1 MYNFLAQP
9 NAVCHLDLS
18 NTDTPLESLFGA
30 LLRGCSTNLVHLN
43 VSRNPWSTSRKCK
56 DVPPSFKQ
64 FFMSTLCLKRLDMSG
79 CRLPN
84 EALKNLLLGLAC
96 NESTTDMELDL
107 SSCAL
112 GAHGAHVLESCVHG
126 MRCISSL
133 DVSDNALDAEL
144 SGVVTAVGR
153 NKQLRKLNISR
164 NLAGCKAKHIASV
177 VDAIVQCI
185 QEDDCVLR
193 ELRIADSRLKQD
205 LYALLNA
212 LGSNKCLRELD
223 ISGNAMGDAG
233 ARLLAK
239 ALQINTRLR
248 SIYLDRNQVTLQGYS
263 EIIYALEKNCTLR
276 HMPYPVHDA
285 LACAKQSL
293 ERTDNLMKRLQD
305 LLQVCTYFLFMF
317 LTLEW
322 SKK

>member
-1 MYNFLAQP
+1 
-9 NAVCHLDLS
+9 
-18 NTDTPLESLFGA
+18 
-30 LLRGCSTNLVHLN
+30 
-43 VSRNPWSTSRKCK
+43 
-56 DVPPSFKQ
+56 
-64 FFMSTLCLKRLDMSG
+64 MSG

-96 NESTTDMELDL
+96 NESTTEMELDL

-133 DVSDNALDAEL
+133 DVSDNSLDAEL

-205 LYALLNA
+205 LFALLNA

-223 ISGNAMGDAG
+223 ISGK
-233 ARLLAK
+233 L
-239 ALQINTRLR
+239 
-248 SIYLDRNQVTLQGYS
+248 
-263 EIIYALEKNCTLR
+263 
-276 HMPYPVHDA
+276 
-285 LACAKQSL
+285 
-293 ERTDNLMKRLQD
+293 
-305 LLQVCTYFLFMF
+305 FLK
-317 LTLEW
+317 L
-322 SKK
+322 